1 MICPWECCHAKGK
14 EPPVIRRLL
23 PRLLFLLFFV
33 PIQGRSQVVVVL
45 SEDQDSNTE
54 AMAGIRDVVPAASTV
69 HLKDGLN
76 GITAGDVVVALG
88 DEAAHAD
95 YPAGVPLV
103 VALVLDPD
111 QKISRPCVRVSP
123 LPDGFVLMGKIHDLV
138 PTLSTLAVFNV
149 KDHDRD
155 YIKYLGAA
163 GAISTVKVSARSIGS
178 LPDLVSGLRAIHG
191 RAEALWLTPESS
203 LLRQDSFKVIS
214 DFCMANKIALIAPV
228 AILAKVGALAGVA
241 PSFRDQGREAGKAA
255 LALQSGKPGPLTV
268 SSSKCETLINGGVA
282 TALGLKP
289 SASDGEII
297 P

>member
-1 MICPWECCHAKGK
+1 
-14 EPPVIRRLL
+14 VIRRLL
-23 PRLLFLLFFV
+23 PRLLFLMLIL
-33 PIQGRSQVVVVL
+33 PIHGWAKVVIVL
-45 SEDQDSNTE
+45 GEDQDSSSET
-54 AMAGIRDVVPAASTV
+54 MTGIKDVVPAASTI
-69 HLKDGLN
+69 HLKDGLS
-76 GITAGDVVVALG
+76 GIAASDVVVALG

-111 QKISRPCVRVSP
+111 QKIGRPCVRVSP

-138 PTLSTLAVFNV
+138 PALSTLAVFNV

-163 GAISTVKVSARSIGS
+163 GAISTIKVSTRSIGS

-214 DFCMANKIALIAPV
+214 DFCLANKIALIAPV

-255 LALQSGKPGPLTV
+255 LILQAGKPGPQEV
-268 SSSKCETLINGGVA
+268 SSSKCETMISAGTA
-282 TALGLKP
+282 QALGLKP